1 VVSELLTADVQR
13 TVAVRCGLSASASHL
28 YSSLRIVSGG
38 FDEFPLEQTTSF
50 DEKKDAP
57 PPSSVHVGSSVR
69 TQIASPIPRSDAHN
83 IVAANGHATRL
94 LCGDGCRLA
103 AAMAE
108 IWFELDTGQN
118 PDWRMMSSRPA
129 NADRD
134 GPALLVRRV
143 TPSARHRR
151 SSRTSRYLPRACS
164 TLKGGGP
171 FPGRAR
177 EAAP

>member
-1 VVSELLTADVQR
+1 LRYGA
-13 TVAVRCGLSASASHL
+13 ASRRPASSL
-28 YSSLRIVSGG
+28 YSSPRIVSGG

-118 PDWRMMSSRPA
+118 PDWRMMSSKPA
-129 NADRD
+129 IADRD

-143 TPSARHRR
+143 TPQLTDIARSAESLLDAQGRGA
-151 SSRTSRYLPRACS
+151 L
-164 TLKGGGP
+164 
-171 FPGRAR
+171 PGRAR